1 MNSSDEDEFQEERTG
16 GLSIKCIRC
25 KEKPRRPISYPAEAW
40 NRFIRKSPSSSSLF
54 ESSSSITQP
63 PDLIRELLQLKAMKI
78 SKTESDLES
87 LQKTSKLRDNNKQT
101 FSHNNQLNHSL
112 QQAHKIS
119 KTKSNPKKDCITR
132 SCISQ

>member
-25 KEKPRRPISYPAEAW
+25 KEKPRRPISYPTEAW

-63 PDLIRELLQLKAMKI
+63 PDLIRELLQLKAMKL

-87 LQKTSKLRDNNKQT
+87 LQKASKL
-101 FSHNNQLNHSL
+101 NQINQSL
-112 QQAHKIS
+112 QQVHKIS
-119 KTKSNPKKDCITR
+119 KTKSNRKKDCITR
-132 SCISQ
+132 SCITQ

>member
-25 KEKPRRPISYPAEAW
+25 TEKPRRPISYPADAW

-54 ESSSSITQP
+54 ESSSSIIQP

-78 SKTESDLES
+78 SKTENDLES
-87 LQKTSKLRDNNKQT
+87 LNKTSKLRDNNKRM
-101 FSHNNQLNHSL
+101 FSHNNQLNQSL
-112 QQAHKIS
+112 HQVHKTS
-119 KTKSNPKKDCITR
+119 KTKCNRRKDCISR